1 MFAPVA
7 YVRTSLGGGVQ
18 RRLLFSVEPVSGS
31 MFTSSYDIAHT
42 RQYAEAALELTFD
55 PDNIRRDRHHRFGID
70 ARVYGPPHTGEESAL
85 HVGGWYQKMFP
96 FGWNE
101 LWVEVHGMSRTGF
114 VLFPE
119 EASIGGD
126 VLRGPF
132 GNEYARRY
140 GGLQLEFRYSLLR
153 DVFKLGIFHNAVGYG
168 AIDRVTN
175 KDKLTGANAV
185 GLGIHALIID
195 EFQLDAWFGVGWSTK
210 KTFDQGA
217 ALAIRQAF

>member
-1 MFAPVA
+1 
-7 YVRTSLGGGVQ
+7 
-18 RRLLFSVEPVSGS
+18 
-31 MFTSSYDIAHT
+31 
-42 RQYAEAALELTFD
+42 
-55 PDNIRRDRHHRFGID
+55 
-70 ARVYGPPHTGEESAL
+70 
-85 HVGGWYQKMFP
+85 MFP

-101 LWVEVHGMSRTGF
+101 LWVEMRGVSRTGF

-119 EASIGGD
+119 EASIGGE

-195 EFQLDAWFGVGWSTK
+195 EFQLDAWFGVGWSTT